1 MDGAVKQRAPVVLRQ
16 RPFLLL
22 WLGGVISQGGDWVLT
37 IALPVYVYDL
47 THSTLATGALVV
59 AQALPRLLL
68 GLVAGVLV
76 DRWDRRRTAI
86 GATLG
91 QGALLLLLLPVRSP
105 NALPLVYAIAAG
117 VTTLALLVEPA
128 VAALVPRL
136 VDEGEVL
143 AANGLR
149 ALGWEFA
156 RLAAPPL
163 GGLLMATA
171 GLSGVALVDSAS
183 FAVSAA
189 LLALIGRH
197 ATTAAID
204 TGDTARVRTLRATLR
219 HDLSIGVRAV
229 VHDRLLVALLAV
241 GGLTM
246 GAEGIINVLG
256 FPWIA
261 IVLRGGATE
270 RGWLATAQGV
280 GGIAGGLTLRTLR
293 RTTPGRVIGVGAV
306 LFGVLSLTL
315 TNIALMPIDAGDRWP
330 LALVLKALSG
340 APLVVL
346 AVSLDTLLVRSVD
359 DRVRGR
365 VLAAYG
371 AAGGCA
377 LLVGQVLAS
386 VLGDRLGVVAV
397 LSLQGVLY
405 MIAGG
410 AALTLIPSSRSARP
424 TADHA
429 AIATPTCRT
438 DG

>member
-1 MDGAVKQRAPVVLRQ
+1 
-16 RPFLLL
+16 
-22 WLGGVISQGGDWVLT
+22 
-37 IALPVYVYDL
+37 
-47 THSTLATGALVV
+47 
-59 AQALPRLLL
+59 
-68 GLVAGVLV
+68 
-76 DRWDRRRTAI
+76 
-86 GATLG
+86 
-91 QGALLLLLLPVRSP
+91 
-105 NALPLVYAIAAG
+105 
-117 VTTLALLVEPA
+117 
-128 VAALVPRL
+128 
-136 VDEGEVL
+136 
-143 AANGLR
+143 
-149 ALGWEFA
+149 
-156 RLAAPPL
+156 
-163 GGLLMATA
+163 
-171 GLSGVALVDSAS
+171 
-183 FAVSAA
+183 VSAA

-197 ATTAAID
+197 ATATAID
-204 TGDTARVRTLRATLR
+204 TGDKARVRTLRATLR

-229 VHDRLLVALLAV
+229 AHDRLLVALLAV

-261 IVLRGGATE
+261 VVLRGGATE

-293 RTTPGRVIGVGAV
+293 RAAPGRVIGVGTV

-315 TNIALMPIDAGDRWP
+315 TNIALIPIDAGDRWP

-386 VLGDRLGVVAV
+386 VLGDRLGVAAV

-410 AALTLIPSSRSARP
+410 AALTLIPSSRSGRP

-429 AIATPTCRT
+429 VIATPTRRT